1 MHVIYNVYKVM
12 DVSVNFD
19 VIMDSDDY
27 SVDMNSGLE
36 TLRGASEAS
45 RQITTTILEERVPQK
60 LSPESKVRTSLRR
73 TFEGSFGQ
81 QFSLEFYDE
90 TIKKRY
96 KTIGKKA
103 LSELISYFINEALF
117 QESLK
122 LSPKAEK
129 VLKTIGLDLEK
140 KLIKQLQ
147 VSSLEHLHAV
157 SNNFNKDVK
166 LRFRQS
172 RNKQT
177 TLATLDRGT
186 FATLKPRTDKAKL
199 EIIASITRLN
209 INTGNGRLLIQGEDE
224 TVAFGFPVQKKY
236 SELKLAAKLKFSD
249 NLHSNNGKD
258 NNEWKTLKFEAHTQ
272 KTNSGRIIKYLI
284 EGFSDA

>member
-1 MHVIYNVYKVM
+1 M